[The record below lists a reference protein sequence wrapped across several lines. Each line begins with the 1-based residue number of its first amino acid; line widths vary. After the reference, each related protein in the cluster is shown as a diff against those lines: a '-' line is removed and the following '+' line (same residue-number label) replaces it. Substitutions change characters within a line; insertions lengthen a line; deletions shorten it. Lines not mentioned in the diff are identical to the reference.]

1 MFYFLEACN
10 EFWHSFWHR
19 SGKDDPQASLNGI
32 GRVTDK
38 VSKLDIDADVDLKDG
53 PTAEH
58 QSVSVIPE
66 CKCGMPLCI
75 CEAAPSTDA
84 LPLQV

>member
-1 MFYFLEACN
+1 MFWY
-10 EFWHSFWHR
+10 R
-19 SGKDDPQASLNGI
+19 SGKDDQQASLDGI
-32 GRVTDK
+32 DRVTDI
-38 VSKLDIDADVDLKDG
+38 VSKLDIDADVDSKAG

-58 QSVSVIPE
+58 HSVLVISE

-75 CEAAPSTDA
+75 CEAPAPSTDA

>member
-1 MFYFLEACN
+1 MFCY
-10 EFWHSFWHR
+10 R
-19 SGKDDPQASLNGI
+19 SGKDDPQASLYGVDH
-32 GRVTDK
+32 VTVT
-38 VSKLDIDADVDLKDG
+38 VSKVDICTDVNLEAG

-58 QSVSVIPE
+58 DSVSVISE

-75 CEAAPSTDA
+75 CEAPAPSTHA